1 MSVTIE
7 NWNQV
12 NQEQLNR
19 DLRHCYDTIDLH
31 KPVTSVISFLPDLNK
46 DQSIHLFDAQDQ
58 NHKDKFL
65 SQIKFFAHQ
74 MRLSQRRHDRFWLFM
89 ETHLKSFLALAPNVS
104 WVDEA
109 LTELQKDHSLDWG
122 VTSDVKRKSY
132 LVIDAAHAWRKNL
145 PFSLDNIH
153 GQNMAAPNTPLIKSA
168 LREQFTSKEF
178 ADVIKNLTH
187 HLDPEF
193 FHPRP
198 SQSLVTL
205 VLGELTKFVHHHWD
219 DFNQKHSPTR
229 SMAVL
234 LLSRVRFLAP
244 DDVKDNLTTLLSH
257 PHCDAP
263 RVVFEARQDILRQMM
278 TTKADQTVWFT
289 DHRPQNSQ
297 NSDPISQI
305 QYHDKVIP
313 SLDFLD
319 EVAKPFC
326 DADRLHRQL
335 NQQINQKFA
344 PPLSKTTKKM

>member
-12 NQEQLNR
+12 NQEQLNA

-31 KPVTSVISFLPDLNK
+31 NPVTSILSFLPNLNK
-46 DQSIHLFDAQDQ
+46 DQSFDLFDAQDG

-74 MRLSQRRHDRFWLFM
+74 MRLGQRRHDRFWLFM

-109 LTELQKDHSLDWG
+109 LMELQKDHPMGWG
-122 VTSDVKRKSY
+122 VASDVKRKSY
-132 LVIDAAHAWRKNL
+132 LVVDAAHAWRKNL

-153 GQNMAAPNTPLIKSA
+153 GQNMAAPNIPLIKSA

-257 PHCDAP
+257 PNCDAP
-263 RVVFEARQDILRQMM
+263 RVVFEASQDALRQMM
-278 TTKADQTVWFT
+278 VAKADQTVWFT
-289 DHRPQNSQ
+289 DHRPQFPTASN
-297 NSDPISQI
+297 PISLA
-305 QYHDKVIP
+305 QYNDKVIP

-335 NQQINQKFA
+335 NQNA
-344 PPLSKTTKKM
+344 SSSSSKTTKKM